1 MNPIEEAVKVSKVIK
16 IDTIKDIATS
26 IAEFDTMSELYS
38 NKNAVLDIFDTLQK
52 EGIINEFNRGQY
64 EMEGGTITGAGKEFL
79 ETVLIGS
86 VVNESNIRGLNR
98 EGCKSIRR
106 KLVRAIAPLAN
117 NKSLGG
123 YSITDE
129 LNDAINIVMEV
140 NTSGGKL
147 AGVADWEKQG
157 NMFDDKDHSV
167 AIALAKRLEGKEK
180 EFASFMQ
187 EMNASLA
194 PASDGQTDIFCGE
207 VESKDDILKRMLSLK
222 KSLALMIKALTKGN
236 IKV

>member
-1 MNPIEEAVKVSKVIK
+1 MKKSAESK
-16 IDTIKDIATS
+16 
-26 IAEFDTMSELYS
+26 
-38 NKNAVLDIFDTLQK
+38 
-52 EGIINEFNRGQY
+52 
-64 EMEGGTITGAGKEFL
+64 
-79 ETVLIGS
+79 
-86 VVNESNIRGLNR
+86 
-98 EGCKSIRR
+98 
-106 KLVRAIAPLAN
+106 KL
-117 NKSLGG
+117 
-123 YSITDE
+123 
-129 LNDAINIVMEV
+129 
-140 NTSGGKL
+140 
-147 AGVADWEKQG
+147 
-157 NMFDDKDHSV
+157 MFDDKDHSV